1 MRYRRNQS
9 NQVDGGGGEVD
20 IGCPRNG
27 GDGQWHLTVSA
38 MDEDETAGDGHSMD
52 AAMDFSMEVARQWRR
67 IMQLT
72 VAAGGD

>member
-1 MRYRRNQS
+1 
-9 NQVDGGGGEVD
+9 
-20 IGCPRNG
+20 
-27 GDGQWHLTVSA
+27 